1 MIKILIKFLRFIVFL
16 KQTTG
21 LVTEREYIDY
31 TLAENTISE
40 LANLDLTKSYNQEL
54 IVTILKQYLKIEI
67 ERTEAHEETFTFG
80 RYKVPDSEKL
90 KQYHKK
96 YN

>member
-1 MIKILIKFLRFIVFL
+1 
-16 KQTTG
+16 
-21 LVTEREYIDY
+21 TEREYIDY

-54 IVTILKQYLKIEI
+54 IVTILKQFLKIEI
-67 ERTEAHEETFTFG
+67 ERTEAHEEKFTFG

-90 KQYHKK
+90 KQYHRSILKLLANL
-96 YN
+96 YNIGSCETRF